1 MAVQLSIPYE
11 TLVELVDQLDAE
23 QKRQLVAHLSEG
35 AQSRKLTAEEK
46 ISISRSMTL
55 NLGPISPNFSD
66 RREDWYGDDGR

>member
-46 ISISRSMTL
+46 IAISRLMTL